1 MKKVTKTDQPVK
13 VETIIEFQATQILV
27 KKLHLHPKPFDHA
40 HGRVNKMPFGINHEP
55 GCF

>member
-1 MKKVTKTDQPVK
+1 MKKVTKTIPSEK
-13 VETIIEFQATQILV
+13 VEPCAEIPVIHQFS
-27 KKLHLHPKPFDHA
+27 KKVSLHYKVFDNS

>member
-1 MKKVTKTDQPVK
+1 MKKVTKTVLAEK
-13 VETIIEFQATQILV
+13 VEPCAEMQVIHQLS
-27 KKLHLHPKPFDHA
+27 KKISLHYKVFDNS

>member
-1 MKKVTKTDQPVK
+1 MKKVTKAVQIEKIEPVTEMQVIHHSYKK
-13 VETIIEFQATQILV
+13 VSVYYKI
-27 KKLHLHPKPFDHA
+27 FDNS